1 MINYY
6 TFIKYWNLPELQ
18 GLTVLEAGKKIM
30 ELEEILRKK
39 NFKKATFLDVAKFK
53 IIWILKIL
61 WFCINYPFDLLEK
74 WM

>member
-6 TFIKYWNLPELQ
+6 TFIKDCKLPELQ

-53 IIWILKIL
+53 IIWILKVL
-61 WFCINYPFDLLEK
+61 WLCVNKPFDLLFDLI
-74 WM
+74 